1 MKKNFRIE
9 INKHLK
15 AYNKVELVDSYLVD
29 QAIFCLEEMYKL
41 QLLIKTEGAVHIA
54 QTKFP
59 TKSGRVS
66 SYEAFEKMYISI
78 CKELGLSPQSRRQWV
93 KQIVTKKTA
102 ADELIK

>member
-1 MKKNFRIE
+1 MSFKTE

-15 AYNKVELVDSYLVD
+15 AFDKVELVDSCVVD
-29 QAIFCLEEMYKL
+29 QAVFCLEGMYKL
-41 QLLIKTEGAVHIA
+41 QKLIQTEGSVHIA

-78 CKELGLSPQSRRQWV
+78 CKELGLSPQSRKLWV
-93 KQIVTKKTA
+93 KQTQTKKTNG
-102 ADELIK
+102 LIK